1 MGNLRKLMTEEFGG
15 ISKWWLFA
23 CLYWNGSFSG
33 ATRRRSRP
41 RTLPRRLRSPRP
53 TTSCSHR
60 PARPRLPPPSGSS
73 SKSLETMLFIV
84 NEADFEIRK
93 CRIEL
98 KRQAFAEWS
107 DISTSQNKP
116 ASARRV
122 ENLKWPAECEIWQ
135 FWELSSFLQLYPKI
149 NQQKNAFYNALFSAI
164 EFWKAR
170 GWYLFLFRN
179 ILQLLLFQALCRL
192 EWMEEG
198 KWFEQHF
205 SMPSHQDI
213 SLSLWTAFMKTQDRH
228 FLIDQFQNERG
239 NEPVQRVRRELRL
252 GCGCLRQLHADR
264 KCGDQR
270 VCPGGSGTEKRQLWK
285 CENNVY
291 HLPFFC
297 GEYWIFSFIF
307 FTRKAN

>member
-116 ASARRV
+116 VSARRV
-122 ENLKWPAECEIWQ
+122 GCGLKIWNDQRSAKFDNFENSAVSYNSIRKSTSRKMHFIMRYFLQSSFEKLEADTCSSSEISYNCYFFKHFAVLNGWRRAND
-135 FWELSSFLQLYPKI
+135 LSSIFPCHHIKT
-149 NQQKNAFYNALFSAI
+149 
-164 EFWKAR
+164 
-170 GWYLFLFRN
+170 FLFHY
-179 ILQLLLFQALCRL
+179 
-192 EWMEEG
+192 
-198 KWFEQHF
+198 EQH
-205 SMPSHQDI
+205 
-213 SLSLWTAFMKTQDRH
+213 
-228 FLIDQFQNERG
+228 
-239 NEPVQRVRRELRL
+239 
-252 GCGCLRQLHADR
+252 
-264 KCGDQR
+264 
-270 VCPGGSGTEKRQLWK
+270 LWK
-285 CENNVY
+285 
-291 HLPFFC
+291 HKID
-297 GEYWIFSFIF
+297 IF
-307 FTRKAN
+307 